1 MKRVSAKIKWVFAIG
16 QLGWSIL
23 SGIIANLL
31 VNFYLPDS
39 TENGVI
45 TFVTSATFIGLTV
58 IGIIT
63 ACGRLVDAVTDPWIA
78 SKSDNCGSK
87 LGKRIPF
94 MRYSALPFAVV
105 TVLIFCCPVRG
116 ESVVNII
123 WLTVTL
129 ILFYIFMTAYCTPYN
144 ALIPVLGRDQKDR
157 MDISTYISL
166 TYIVGTGIAF
176 SGKMIWE
183 AVQAATG
190 WDYYLCARLVLAV
203 LAVIAFICMIIP
215 AFVIKEKDY
224 DNTPPV
230 KENAFKS
237 LGKTFRNKHFRV
249 FVLSDIIYWIGI
261 TIFNTGFIY
270 YVEVLLGLDNYM
282 ILFIFMTFVT
292 FICYPIVNILS
303 RKFGKK
309 KLLIAGFAL
318 FGLAF
323 LVSSFAGKVS
333 FIPNDIYG
341 YIICVLVG
349 VPLSV
354 LGVIPQAIVADIA
367 ESDYIQTG
375 ENRDA
380 MFYAART
387 FAFKL
392 GQSIAMIIFTS
403 LAVIGQYTETG
414 SAGQEIIRNNGTGY
428 RISLVIALI
437 LCLIA
442 MAVIVFY
449 REKTVMDI
457 IEKGHEAEE
466 AGIAQDAGGGDN

>member
-1 MKRVSAKIKWVFAIG
+1 MKTVSGKIKWIFAVG

-23 SGIIANLL
+23 AGIIANLL

-39 TENGVI
+39 TGNGVI

-58 IGIIT
+58 IGLIT
-63 ACGRLVDAVTDPWIA
+63 AFGRIVDAVTDPWIA
-78 SKSDNCGSK
+78 SMSDKCGSK

-94 MRYSALPFAVV
+94 MRYAAFPFALL

-116 ESVVNII
+116 ESTANIV
-123 WLTVTL
+123 WLAVTM

-144 ALIPVLGRDQKDR
+144 ALIPVLGRSQKDR

-166 TYIVGTGIAF
+166 TYIVGTGVAF
-176 SGKMIWE
+176 SGKMLWE
-183 AVQAATG
+183 AVQKATG
-190 WDYYLCARLVLAV
+190 LDYYLCARLVLSA
-203 LAVIAFICMIIP
+203 LALIALLCMLLP
-215 AFVIKEKDY
+215 AFLINEKDY

-230 KENAFKS
+230 NENAFKS
-237 LGKTFRNKHFRV
+237 LAKTFKNKHFQV

-270 YVEVLLGLDNYM
+270 YVENLLALNNYM
-282 ILFIFMTFVT
+282 VLFIFMTFVT
-292 FICYPIVNILS
+292 FVCYPVVNILS

-309 KLLIAGFAL
+309 KLLTVGFAL
-318 FGLAF
+318 FGFAF

-333 FIPNDIYG
+333 FIPNLAYG
-341 YIICVLVG
+341 FIICVLVG
-349 VPLSV
+349 VPLSI

-367 ESDYIQTG
+367 ESDCVLTG

-403 LAVIGQYTETG
+403 LAVIGQYKETVDG
-414 SAGQEIIRNNGTGY
+414 AEVLKNNGTGY
-428 RISLVIALI
+428 RISLVIAMV
-437 LCLIA
+437 LCIIA
-442 MAVIVFY
+442 MVIILFY
-449 REKTVMDI
+449 DEKRVMDV
-457 IEKGHEAEE
+457 IEKSHEEEAENVT
-466 AGIAQDAGGGDN
+466 A